1 MSVAEGARTPG
12 TLLELAGVLQA
23 LNVTVLQGVIQG
35 CSACGD
41 DVPALPERVEGT
53 GRLFKL
59 WVRDAAGEK
68 LRPGH
73 AREFS
78 CALGRPVEAED
89 SLETDRPAGRPTNQ
103 PLITDH
109 SRNETRRRAPLRARL
124 RARAG
129 AGVPAAAAPAGALGR
144 GGGNAAGCGGARV
157 LIDFFGLPSLR

>member
-1 MSVAEGARTPG
+1 MQAQDPAELSAWAEGPISIDNAAHEVYTVVSVAEGARTPG

-41 DVPALPERVEGT
+41 DVPELPERVDGT

-73 AREFS
+73 ARALLY
-78 CALGRPVEAED
+78 ALGSALGLGQGFR
-89 SLETDRPAGRPTNQ
+89 L
-103 PLITDH
+103 
-109 SRNETRRRAPLRARL
+109 PLR
-124 RARAG
+124 
-129 AGVPAAAAPAGALGR
+129 PPGR
-144 GGGNAAGCGGARV
+144 
-157 LIDFFGLPSLR
+157 